1 MKATVSGLLE
11 DFFLFAKHCRDV
23 LGGVLGRKNKVQNQ
37 SLTDHDA
44 EIPAWIPEKYF
55 LTVNFEAL

>member
-1 MKATVSGLLE
+1 MSEGGGAGGAAALFEQIPLKKNHDAKMVST
-11 DFFLFAKHCRDV
+11 FS
-23 LGGVLGRKNKVQNQ
+23 

>member
-1 MKATVSGLLE
+1 MNKHFYFGIGTIHILGFLDMLKKNGLLPTME
-11 DFFLFAKHCRDV
+11 EA
-23 LGGVLGRKNKVQNQ
+23 
-37 SLTDHDA
+37 LTDHDA

>member
-1 MKATVSGLLE
+1 MVVHW
-11 DFFLFAKHCRDV
+11 DFVFLVFTHPLRFP
-23 LGGVLGRKNKVQNQ
+23 LIRK
-37 SLTDHDA
+37 SERILTDRDA